1 MWPIELVFKIYY
13 KKVGVFQKLKT
24 ITFLLYLLTHYN
36 CTKLCIHWKHGISV
50 CCTSMFFH
58 SEHELPFHCPGLDI
72 SNIETHQVL
81 VAGTKALGI
90 WGSKEERQ
98 PSFHLSRGVFSGS
111 SNFLTLFRCKPVH
124 CHNYVL
130 LSQTTLYIF
139 GEQLGFVSQNGLDCF
154 AFVPSCNQGKLLLS
168 TTNDNFKTLN
178 WMKTKPGRI

>member
-1 MWPIELVFKIYY
+1 MVYQF
-13 KKVGVFQKLKT
+13 V
-24 ITFLLYLLTHYN
+24 
-36 CTKLCIHWKHGISV
+36 
-50 CCTSMFFH
+50 
-58 SEHELPFHCPGLDI
+58 
-72 SNIETHQVL
+72 VL
-81 VAGTKALGI
+81 VCSSIQNTSHLSIVLGLTFRISKPIKFSSHFTNNIVIYVCSRAGTKAFSI

-98 PSFHLSRGVFSGS
+98 PSVHLSRGVFSGS

-124 CHNYVL
+124 CHNCVL